1 MAKTCQITGKKS
13 IMGGGYSNR
22 TRATQFNPTG
32 MNRKYPNLQSK
43 KIFVPELGKSVK
55 ITVSDNGVFTTFS
68 LSDKIAEPFS
78 EAVILTQMLVARQ
91 MNASNHDTVGDYPAQ
106 HAGNLPIVDRS

>member
-22 TRATQFNPTG
+22 TRATQYNPIGKT
-32 MNRKYPNLQSK
+32 RRYPNLQSK

-55 ITVSDNGVFTTFS
+55 VTVSTGGLRTITKNGAYKT
-68 LSDKIAEPFS
+68 LKK
-78 EAVILTQMLVARQ
+78 
-91 MNASNHDTVGDYPAQ
+91 
-106 HAGNLPIVDRS
+106 AGLIK

>member
-22 TRATQFNPTG
+22 TRATQYNPIGKT
-32 MNRKYPNLQSK
+32 RRYPNLQSK

-55 ITVSDNGVFTTFS
+55 VTVSTSGLRTITKNGAYKT
-68 LSDKIAEPFS
+68 LKK
-78 EAVILTQMLVARQ
+78 
-91 MNASNHDTVGDYPAQ
+91 
-106 HAGNLPIVDRS
+106 AGLIK